1 MKLFLL
7 TSLTMVAFAANSIL
21 NRFALADAAIDPV
34 SFAVLRVASG
44 ALILW
49 GLVALRQRKW
59 ALWSPRRPAGAFS
72 LATYMVGFSFAYISL
87 GAAVGALILF
97 GGVQV
102 VMFAGAVLAR
112 ERIGAGKALGA
123 AIAFSGLVWLLWPSG
138 GAAPDLLG
146 ATLMIAA
153 AIGWGIYSLIGR
165 GSADPTG
172 DTAANFIFATP
183 LALLALFAVIPPV
196 ITPTGV
202 ALAIMS
208 GVVMSGL
215 GYALW
220 YIVLPRLPSATA
232 SVAQLSVPVIA
243 ALGGIVLLGE
253 AVSLRFLIAS
263 ALVLGGIT
271 LSLVPRRQTR

>member
-21 NRFALADAAIDPV
+21 NRFALADAAIDPA
-34 SFAVLRVASG
+34 SFAALRVASG
-44 ALILW
+44 ALVLW

-59 ALWSPRRPAGAFS
+59 VLWSPKRPAGAVA
-72 LATYMVGFSFAYISL
+72 LATYMIGFSFAYISL

-112 ERIGAGKALGA
+112 ERIGAMKSLGA
-123 AIAFSGLVWLLWPSG
+123 AIAFAGLVWLLWPSG
-138 GAAPDLLG
+138 GAAPDLTG
-146 ATLMIAA
+146 AGLMIAA

-183 LALLALFAVIPPV
+183 LALLALFAVLPPV
-196 ITPTGV
+196 ITPTGI

-220 YIVLPRLPSATA
+220 YSVLPRLPSATA
-232 SVAQLSVPVIA
+232 AIAQLSVPVIA

-253 AVSLRFLIAS
+253 AVSLRFLVSS
-263 ALVLGGIT
+263 ALVLGGIAI
-271 LSLVPRRQTR
+271 SLVPRRQRS

>member
-44 ALILW
+44 AVILW

-59 ALWSPRRPAGAFS
+59 ALCSPRRPAGAFS

-123 AIAFSGLVWLLWPSG
+123 AIAFFGLVWLLWPSG

-220 YIVLPRLPSATA
+220 YSVLPRLPSATA
-232 SVAQLSVPVIA
+232 AIAQLSVPVIA

-271 LSLVPRRQTR
+271 LSLVPRRKTR

>member
-44 ALILW
+44 AVILW

-59 ALWSPRRPAGAFS
+59 ALCSPRRPAGAFS

-220 YIVLPRLPSATA
+220 YSVLPRLPSATA
-232 SVAQLSVPVIA
+232 AIAQLSVPVIA

-271 LSLVPRRQTR
+271 LSLVPRRKTR